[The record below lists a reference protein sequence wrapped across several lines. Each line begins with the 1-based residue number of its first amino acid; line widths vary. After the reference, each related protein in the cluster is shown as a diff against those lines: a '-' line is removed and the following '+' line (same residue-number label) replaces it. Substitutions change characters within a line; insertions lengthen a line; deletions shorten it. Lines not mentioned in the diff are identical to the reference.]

1 LSDFGLSKVL
11 MLKGMSTTAEVT
23 GSVRWMSP
31 ELLSG
36 DIEIANTKGDVWA
49 YGMTALVSSVSFYG
63 FLSDAINFR
72 RLCRGMYPTEK

>member
-31 ELLSG
+31 ELLNG
-36 DIEIANTKGDVWA
+36 NIEVANTKSDVWA
-49 YGMTALVSSVSFYG
+49 YGMTALVGSDSLCDL
-63 FLSDAINFR
+63 LSDMLMSGDNVGACA
-72 RLCRGMYPTEK
+72 LQ